1 MAEQTPSFFDM
12 FNKLAQDLKVPGVDL
27 ERLMEGH
34 RKNMDAMV
42 RAAQA
47 TSSGVGA
54 VASKQAEIAQA
65 AFTEVTAL
73 VQDFKPTGNPQEVI
87 AKQTEFARKA
97 FEAAMQHTRDIAD
110 LIQKSGA
117 EATKIVQDRL
127 RESLEEI
134 RGTVDPKK

>member
-1 MAEQTPSFFDM
+1 MADQTSSFFDM

-73 VQDFKPTGNPQEVI
+73 VHDFKPTGNPQEVI

>member
-1 MAEQTPSFFDM
+1 MAEQAPSFFDM
-12 FNKLAQDLKVPGVDL
+12 FSKLAQDLRVPGVDV

-47 TSSGVGA
+47 TSSGVAA
-54 VASKQAEIAQA
+54 VAGKQAEIVQA
-65 AFTEVTAL
+65 AFAEVMAL
-73 VQDFKPTGNPQEVI
+73 VRDFKPAGSPQEVV

-97 FEAAMQHTRDIAD
+97 FEAAGQHTRDIAD
-110 LIQKSGA
+110 LMQKSTA
-117 EATKIVQDRL
+117 DAIQIVQDRL

-134 RGTVDPKK
+134 RGSVDPRK

>member
-12 FNKLAQDLKVPGVDL
+12 FSKLAQDLKVPGVDI
-27 ERLMEGH
+27 ERLMESH
-34 RKNMDAMV
+34 RKNMDTMV

-54 VASKQAEIAQA
+54 VAGKQAEIVQA
-65 AFTEVTAL
+65 AFAEVMAL
-73 VQDFKPTGNPQEVI
+73 VRDFKPAGSPQEVV

-97 FEAAMQHTRDIAD
+97 FEAATQHTRDVAD
-110 LIQKSGA
+110 LVQTSSA
-117 EATKIVQDRL
+117 EAIKIIQDRL

-134 RGTVDPKK
+134 RGSVDPKK